1 MKGFRKRILITL
13 VSLVLIALVCLGLLL
28 GELFKDYY
36 IHSFDERLKKES
48 ELLAG
53 SIENGGG
60 VKSINKD
67 QVKYYSEMLDVRV
80 TVVDSSGMLIYD
92 SIHAAGADA
101 SHKKNL
107 EELIERSSG
116 GTSLEISGDQ
126 NLHYYWRPIY
136 QDGKKEGYVFLSTK
150 MEEINDAYRQIWW
163 LLISLLSISFIF
175 ILLLGWRITAHYTKP
190 IELATKKA
198 IELAKGNYRLQTL
211 EEPVEETGMLNAAI
225 NVLARNLRDLQKA
238 QEMQQDRMSAL
249 IENMGSGL
257 ILIDS
262 KGYIQVLN
270 KAYKEFFQLDPVEY
284 LNKLYYKVIE
294 HKEIIRLIEHI
305 FMIEKKV
312 KKEIVLPFNIGRRHF
327 EVYGV
332 PIIGTN
338 DVWKGVLL
346 VVHDIT
352 DIKRLEQVRKD
363 FVANVSHELKTPIT
377 SIKGFSETLLDGAM
391 NDKDALTAFLNIIL
405 KESDRLQTLTQ
416 DLLDLSK
423 IEKQGFSLDIQEVN
437 IPASIKEV
445 MKIVQKDAD
454 EKGINMTF
462 ESKSDSVMAEGDPN
476 RLKQVFLNLISNAIT
491 YTQNG
496 GSISISLKETDVN
509 VTINFTDTGIGINKD
524 EIHRIFERFYR
535 IDKARSRNSGGT
547 GLGLA
552 IVKHLVDAH
561 KGKITVKSK
570 EGQGT
575 TFIVELNKKIPL
587 RT

>member
-48 ELLAG
+48 ELLSG

-92 SIHAAGADA
+92 SIHAASANA
-101 SHKKNL
+101 AYKKTL

-136 QDGKKEGYVFLSTK
+136 QDGIKEGYVFLSTK

-238 QEMQQDRMSAL
+238 QEMQQDRMSTL

-305 FMIEKKV
+305 FMTEKKV

-391 NDKDALTAFLNIIL
+391 NDKDALIAFLNIIL

-462 ESKSDSVMAEGDPN
+462 ESKSDSVMVEGDPN

-496 GSISISLKETDVN
+496 GNISISLKETDVN

-561 KGKITVKSK
+561 KGKITVKSE

-575 TFIVELNKKIPL
+575 TFIVELNKRFP
-587 RT
+587 

>member
-48 ELLAG
+48 ELLSG

-92 SIHAAGADA
+92 SIHAAGANA
-101 SHKKNL
+101 AYKKTL

-136 QDGKKEGYVFLSTK
+136 QDGIKEGYVFLSTK

-238 QEMQQDRMSAL
+238 QEMQQDRMSTL

-305 FMIEKKV
+305 FMTEKKV

-391 NDKDALTAFLNIIL
+391 NDKDALIAFLNIIL

-462 ESKSDSVMAEGDPN
+462 ESKSDSVMVEGDPN

-496 GSISISLKETDVN
+496 GNISISLKETDVN

-561 KGKITVKSK
+561 KGKITVKSE

-575 TFIVELNKKIPL
+575 TFIVELNKRFP
-587 RT
+587 